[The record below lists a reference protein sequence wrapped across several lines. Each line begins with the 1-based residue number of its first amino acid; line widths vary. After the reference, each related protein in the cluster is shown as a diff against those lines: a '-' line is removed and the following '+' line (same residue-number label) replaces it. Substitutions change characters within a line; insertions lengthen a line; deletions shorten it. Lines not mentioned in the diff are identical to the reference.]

1 MGESGLPG
9 ARGLPGAS
17 GPKVTLELESEG
29 AEQWHKP
36 VLKG

>member
-17 GPKVTLELESEG
+17 GPKVTLKLELVG
-29 AEQWHKP
+29 AP
-36 VLKG
+36 LRDR